1 MTRGQGVGWQGE
13 EEGAG
18 WWGEGEGEDEQMVD
32 LYVGMQEKLHY
43 HYNNYIDALIHSH
56 EEYGDIILESCMCSP
71 HKYGTS
77 F

>member
-18 WWGEGEGEDEQMVD
+18 WWGEGEGEVEQMVD
-32 LYVGMQEKLHY
+32 LYVGTQEELHY
-43 HYNNYIDALIHSH
+43 CYNNYTDASMRSH
-56 EEYGDIILESCMCSP
+56 EEYGDILSSCLYSP